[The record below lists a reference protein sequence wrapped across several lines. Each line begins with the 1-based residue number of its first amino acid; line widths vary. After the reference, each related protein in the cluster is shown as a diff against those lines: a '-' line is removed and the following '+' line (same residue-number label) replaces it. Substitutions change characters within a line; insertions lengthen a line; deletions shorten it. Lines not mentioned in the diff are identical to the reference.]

1 MIDAHDIIL
10 SGFYK
15 KKTVELQNYV
25 LTRLSVKNKQSTVS
39 QFLSVSQVNTNK
51 QFLKGGLADGASFV
65 STAPPG
71 PSC

>member
-15 KKTVELQNYV
+15 KKTVESQNYV

-39 QFLSVSQVNTNK
+39 
-51 QFLKGGLADGASFV
+51 
-65 STAPPG
+65 
-71 PSC
+71 

>member
-1 MIDAHDIIL
+1 MIL
-10 SGFYK
+10 Y
-15 KKTVELQNYV
+15 KTVESQNYV

-51 QFLKGGLADGASFV
+51 QLLMGGLADGVSFV

>member
-15 KKTVELQNYV
+15 KTVESQNYV
-25 LTRLSVKNKQSTVS
+25 LTRLSVKNKQSTIS

-51 QFLKGGLADGASFV
+51 QFLKGGLADGVSFV

>member
-1 MIDAHDIIL
+1 MLVIL
-10 SGFYK
+10 YYQDFIK
-15 KKTVELQNYV
+15 KKTVESQNYV
-25 LTRLSVKNKQSTVS
+25 LTRLSVKNKQSTIS

-51 QFLKGGLADGASFV
+51 QFLKGGLADGVSFV

>member
-15 KKTVELQNYV
+15 KTVESQNYV

-39 QFLSVSQVNTNK
+39 KFLSVIQVNTNK
-51 QFLKGGLADGASFV
+51 QFLKGGLADGVSFV